1 MVSKAI
7 ASLDAWLVQAEA
19 VLQDQRERSLSPSSA
34 QQWQESPHIATVT
47 MSTLEVGFVDLLSK
61 YCHGPGRWILICRV
75 VGSTNRFWQAL
86 AYEDGS
92 LVVEVVSNAYL
103 DGDERHSAKDEDQL
117 AVLGWTAP
125 CPPASPNWRRV
136 EATTSPP
143 IEDVARQ
150 AIRTLREVFSVGPE
164 DQLEIVTF
172 ASANRENTPASQSV
186 LADVP
191 NAEDWDLRPLTV
203 ASTDSDQGNARPAW
217 IPTTEPWAPYFRQLW
232 PSYLTPR
239 SGFIAWKHCTTGVH
253 IAETLWDLRQGLR
266 GEWILSHGSNPETWP
281 IAHPPAVLWM
291 PYIAH
296 AACLRC
302 SWLGEGGDSSLEVAS
317 RNAKEH
323 AILGGCDTRVAA
335 RIRVPVGERGGP
347 SDEPLGIRWVG

>member
-7 ASLDAWLVQAEA
+7 AALDVWLAQAEA
-19 VLQDQRERSLSPSSA
+19 VLQDQRERSLSPSSV
-34 QQWQESPHIATVT
+34 QGRQEGPDIASIT
-47 MSTLEVGFVDLLSK
+47 MSTLEVGLVDLLSK
-61 YCHGPGRWILICRV
+61 YCYGPGRWILICRV

-92 LVVEVVSNAYL
+92 LVVEVVSNAFL
-103 DGDERHSAKDEDQL
+103 DGDERHPAEDEDQL

-125 CPPASPNWRRV
+125 RPPASPNWRRV
-136 EATTSPP
+136 ESTTSPP

-150 AIRTLREVFSVGPE
+150 AIRTLREVFSVGAE

-172 ASANRENTPASQSV
+172 ASSNRENTPASQSV
-186 LADVP
+186 LADLP
-191 NAEDWDLRPLTV
+191 NSEDWDLRTII
-203 ASTDSDQGNARPAW
+203 ARPTW
-217 IPTTEPWAPYFRQLW
+217 IPTTESWAPYFRQLW

-253 IAETLWDLRQGLR
+253 IAETLWGVRQSLRR
-266 GEWILSHGSNPETWP
+266 EWILSHGSNPENWP

-291 PYIAH
+291 PCVAH
-296 AACLRC
+296 SACLRC
-302 SWLGEGGDSSLEVAS
+302 SWLDIGGDSSLEGVS
-317 RNAKEH
+317 QHAKEH
-323 AILGGCDTRVAA
+323 AVMEGCDTRVAA

-347 SDEPLGIRWVG
+347 NDEPLGISWVG